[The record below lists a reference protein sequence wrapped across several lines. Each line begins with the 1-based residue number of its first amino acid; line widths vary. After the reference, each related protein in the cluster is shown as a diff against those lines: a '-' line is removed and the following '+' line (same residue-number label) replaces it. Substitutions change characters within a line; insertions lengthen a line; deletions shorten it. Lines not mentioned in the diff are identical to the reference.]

1 MDPYQGFVGLEAV
14 GKDLFQRV
22 VHGSSRTPQ
31 LLAPSLH
38 LSHRPSM
45 NAVSLSLFTSAVHG
59 SFFLSFR
66 DANINNFPFGN
77 CGLQGCN
84 FRRMTAASRLCEK
97 EQRGD
102 TVDEQAK
109 PQSRSK
115 KLHTYAKSPLKKFIF
130 AAESRLKKLRHAK
143 EKD

>member
-1 MDPYQGFVGLEAV
+1 MDPYQSLVGLEAV
-14 GKDLFQRV
+14 GKDFFQRV
-22 VHGSSRTPQ
+22 VNGSSRAPQ
-31 LLAPSLH
+31 FLASSLH
-38 LSHRPSM
+38 PSHRPSM
-45 NAVSLSLFTSAVHG
+45 DAVSLSLFTSAVHG
-59 SFFLSFR
+59 SFFLLFR

-77 CGLQGCN
+77 CRLQGCN

-97 EQRGD
+97 EQRDD
-102 TVDEQAK
+102 TADERAK

-130 AAESRLKKLRHAK
+130 AAESRLKKLRYAK